1 MQTWFELSNA
11 SAAVKMIKRIGKT
24 FTRENIGEAM
34 AKVCPSDADHDL
46 EIQRLLERLGGD
58 PIKEP
63 DNEHRA

>member
-1 MQTWFELSNA
+1 
-11 SAAVKMIKRIGKT
+11 MIKRIGKT